1 MKLEDKTEYLDQL
14 RKNDDEEMEIKEM
27 EEIIMAHYRDYFN
40 KLLDEIE
47 DEDILPIIMDFN
59 KRKKKKKTDKH

>member
-59 KRKKKKKTDKH
+59 KRKKKTDKH

>member
-40 KLLDEIE
+40 KLLDKIE

-59 KRKKKKKTDKH
+59 KRKKKTDKH